1 MTRLVYALSM
11 PMLVVAV
18 LVASSLPRSHPAA
31 VEFLP
36 HGIVPICDGNQAMQ
50 SSRARRSNKLRRQ
63 ENATVSVLEFLAAA
77 GVVVDLLAQG
87 TYPTMQS
94 RIHEVAP

>member
-11 PMLVVAV
+11 PMLLVAV

-36 HGIVPICDGNQAMQ
+36 HGIVPICNENQTVQ
-50 SSRARRSNKLRRQ
+50 PRSRRSDKPDRQ
-63 ENATVSVLEFLAAA
+63 ANATVSVLEFLAAA

-94 RIHEVAP
+94 RVHDVAP

>member
-11 PMLVVAV
+11 PMLLVAV

-36 HGIVPICDGNQAMQ
+36 HGMTASICDGGPRME
-50 SSRARRSNKLRRQ
+50 SSRAPRNGNGEQ
-63 ENATVSVLEFLAAA
+63 PANATVGVLEFLAVST
-77 GVVVDLLAQG
+77 VVVDLLAEG
-87 TYPTMQS
+87 AYPAMPS
-94 RIHEVAP
+94 RHP